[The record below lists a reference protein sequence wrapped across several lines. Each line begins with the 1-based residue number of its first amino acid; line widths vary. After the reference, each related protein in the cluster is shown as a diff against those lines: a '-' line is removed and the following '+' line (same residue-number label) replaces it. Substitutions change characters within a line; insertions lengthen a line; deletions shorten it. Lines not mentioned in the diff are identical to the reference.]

1 MRPWRLWLGVAAMTL
16 GLALAAQQLIPVLY
30 RPAPP
35 APPLKSA
42 DIAIRLTEIKDGVLT
57 VYVDVTG
64 AKDAADNFDKA
75 AAVVAATGR
84 ALKSGVSD
92 DLTGVKTVRF
102 QVRCEA
108 VNRFGTELMAPLVT
122 VETPLQVLK
131 AVDYAQ
137 TRTIQVLGLAETVK
151 LGAPGAYDALAAW
164 CADAGRSDQ
173 SFCKKAQT

>member
-1 MRPWRLWLGVAAMTL
+1 MRPWRPWLGVAAMTL

-35 APPLKSA
+35 SPPLKSA
-42 DIAIRLTEIKDGVLT
+42 DVAIRLTEIKDGVLT

-75 AAVVAATGR
+75 ASVVAAAGR

-92 DLTGVKTVRF
+92 DLTGVNTVRF

-108 VNRFGTELMAPLVT
+108 VNRFGTEMMAPLVT
-122 VETPLQVLK
+122 VESPLQGLK

-137 TRTIQVLGLAETVK
+137 TRPIQVLGLAETVK

-164 CADAGRSDQ
+164 CADSARSDKR
-173 SFCKKAQT
+173 FCEKAQT